1 MKEKKI
7 YYRRLDVVRN
17 ISCFM
22 VLLYH
27 LNILRGGFLAV
38 CTFFAL
44 SGYLTCMSALKK
56 QSFSIKS
63 YYLSR
68 LKTLYLPLLI
78 VVFTTIITYRL
89 LPNITW
95 LNLKKETTSV
105 IFGYNNFWQLQTNMD
120 YFTKNVNSPFVHLW
134 YISIL
139 MQFELIFPFIF
150 VVLKKLKD
158 KGKESFNFIILF
170 LLTIFTTILF
180 FYMSSTKSIMEVYYN
195 SLARAFSI
203 LFGMILALIHF
214 EYKNK
219 FTKFGKINNNIIF
232 IVYLII
238 FILLSI
244 FVSAESKLFAV
255 FMFLTTIISIRLIKY
270 STINIKEPY
279 KFEKLNKYLA
289 KISYEIYLVQY
300 PIIFFMQNLP
310 INMFLK
316 TLLIVFLT
324 FIISCI
330 IHFIINFKDKI
341 KSLQGIKILIIFL
354 IITVGTL
361 FLIKEKD
368 HMNEM
373 KELEELLNENS
384 EVTEQKNNVY
394 INTMET
400 EKLEETGFNKESE
413 TGEKE
418 NNKEDILNNQSQTN
432 EKNNV
437 KKIQNPDT
445 QNQEELAN
453 KVSGIQVVGIGDSVL
468 LGASKEL
475 YKKFPN
481 GYFDGK
487 VSRTLSAGETVLKEL
502 KSKGKLGNIIILALA
517 NNGDY
522 STKKNKELMEIVEKR
537 EVFWIN
543 AVGADDPT
551 FNDKFKKFA
560 ENYPN
565 IHIVEWDRV
574 SKGHKEYFYADGIHT
589 KDEGIKKYAETI
601 YEAIYNYYSNSPHI

>member
-63 YYLSR
+63 YYLRR

-150 VVLKKLKD
+150 LVLKKLKD
-158 KGKESFNFIILF
+158 KGKEYFSFIILF
-170 LLTIFTTILF
+170 LITIFTTILF

-232 IVYLII
+232 ILYLII

-279 KFEKLNKYLA
+279 KFEKLNKYLT

-310 INMFLK
+310 INTFLK

-324 FIISCI
+324 FIVSCI
-330 IHFIINFKDKI
+330 IHFIINSKDKI
-341 KSLQGIKILIIFL
+341 KSLQTIKILIIFL
-354 IITVGTL
+354 IITVGTM
-361 FLIKEKD
+361 FWVNEQD
-368 HMNEM
+368 HINEM

-394 INTMET
+394 INTSET
-400 EKLEETGFNKESE
+400 EKTEETGINKESE
-413 TGEKE
+413 TGKKE
-418 NNKEDILNNQSQTN
+418 NNKENVLNNQSQTN

-437 KKIQNPDT
+437 KKIQNPNT

-453 KVSGIQVVGIGDSVL
+453 KVSGLQVVGIGDSVL

-487 VSRTLSAGETVLKEL
+487 LSRTLSAGETVLKEL

-601 YEAIYNYYSNSPHI
+601 YEAIYNYYSKSPQ

>member
-255 FMFLTTIISIRLIKY
+255 FMFITTIISIRLIKY

-361 FLIKEKD
+361 FLIKEQD

-601 YEAIYNYYSNSPHI
+601 YEAIYNYYSKSPQ

>member
-232 IVYLII
+232 IVYLLI

-361 FLIKEKD
+361 FLIKEQD

>member
-105 IFGYNNFWQLQTNMD
+105 IFGYNNYWQLQTNMD

-255 FMFLTTIISIRLIKY
+255 FMFITTIISIRLIKY
-270 STINIKEPY
+270 STINIKESY

-341 KSLQGIKILIIFL
+341 KSLQGIKILIIIL

-361 FLIKEKD
+361 FLIKEQD

-384 EVTEQKNNVY
+384 EVTEQKNNAY

-400 EKLEETGFNKESE
+400 EKPEETGINKESE

-432 EKNNV
+432 GKNNV

-601 YEAIYNYYSNSPHI
+601 YEAIYNYYSKSPQ

>member
-158 KGKESFNFIILF
+158 IGKESFNFIILF

-270 STINIKEPY
+270 STINIKKPY
-279 KFEKLNKYLA
+279 KFDKLNKYLA

-324 FIISCI
+324 FIVSCI
-330 IHFIINFKDKI
+330 IHFIINYKDKI
-341 KSLQGIKILIIFL
+341 KSLQTIKILIIFL
-354 IITVGTL
+354 IIIVGTM
-361 FLIKEKD
+361 FLVNEQD
-368 HMNEM
+368 HINEM

-384 EVTEQKNNVY
+384 EVTEQKNNAY

-400 EKLEETGFNKESE
+400 DKPEETGINKESE

-437 KKIQNPDT
+437 KKIQNPNT

-453 KVSGIQVVGIGDSVL
+453 KVSGLQVVGIGDSVL

-502 KSKGKLGNIIILALA
+502 KSKGKLGDIIILALA

-601 YEAIYNYYSNSPHI
+601 YESIYNYYSKSPQ